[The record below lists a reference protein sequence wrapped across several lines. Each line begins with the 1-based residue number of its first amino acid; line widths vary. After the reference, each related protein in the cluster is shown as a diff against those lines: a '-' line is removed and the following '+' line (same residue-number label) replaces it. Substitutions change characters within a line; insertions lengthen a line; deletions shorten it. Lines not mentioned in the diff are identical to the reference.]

1 MERSKLISSMIARLR
16 VAYPSQF
23 KDYDEEM
30 LLGLVK
36 LYQDS
41 LASYR
46 SDTIVTSID
55 EIIKESKFM
64 PTIAEII
71 ERCEKNRF
79 IYENEI
85 LEKMNNVGYFKNTR
99 ELKKAYNFLEKK
111 VIPEWFYE
119 DMKKYGFIAYK
130 SITDTSDSSTLI
142 NKKFESQKVEV

>member
-1 MERSKLISSMIARLR
+1 
-16 VAYPSQF
+16 
-23 KDYDEEM
+23 
-30 LLGLVK
+30 
-36 LYQDS
+36 
-41 LASYR
+41 
-46 SDTIVTSID
+46 
-55 EIIKESKFM
+55 M

-99 ELKKAYNFLEKK
+99 ELEKAYNFLEKK

>member
-55 EIIKESKFM
+55 
-64 PTIAEII
+64 
-71 ERCEKNRF
+71 
-79 IYENEI
+79 
-85 LEKMNNVGYFKNTR
+85 
-99 ELKKAYNFLEKK
+99 
-111 VIPEWFYE
+111 
-119 DMKKYGFIAYK
+119 
-130 SITDTSDSSTLI
+130 
-142 NKKFESQKVEV
+142 